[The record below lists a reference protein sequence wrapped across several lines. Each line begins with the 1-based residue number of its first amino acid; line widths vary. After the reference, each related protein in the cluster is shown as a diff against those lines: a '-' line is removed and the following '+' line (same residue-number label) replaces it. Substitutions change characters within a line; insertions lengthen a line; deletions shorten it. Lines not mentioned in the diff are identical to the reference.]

1 MASYRDDR
9 VSDSDS
15 DHTAEYNTEEEE
27 LQPGPSKK
35 SKSAKA
41 KRVPGAASYG
51 PSSIRLGQR
60 IGLLYRQYQ
69 GMRTVF
75 TALSAEKIFLVNL
88 PQNCTRNNLSRP
100 EIQNFPGGACP
111 QTPLA
116 AHEPI
121 AFCFNVTHAKFANLA
136 GM

>member
-41 KRVPGAASYG
+41 
-51 PSSIRLGQR
+51 
-60 IGLLYRQYQ
+60 
-69 GMRTVF
+69 
-75 TALSAEKIFLVNL
+75 L
-88 PQNCTRNNLSRP
+88 PQNCTRNDLNRP
-100 EIQNFPGGACP
+100 EIQNFPGGGACP

-116 AHEPI
+116 AREPI

-136 GM
+136 GMVWEGLMILKVMIPLILRVFC

>member
-1 MASYRDDR
+1 MHGTSARAEAVR
-9 VSDSDS
+9 WLVIGTIVSATVTL

-41 KRVPGAASYG
+41 
-51 PSSIRLGQR
+51 
-60 IGLLYRQYQ
+60 
-69 GMRTVF
+69 
-75 TALSAEKIFLVNL
+75 L
-88 PQNCTRNNLSRP
+88 PQNCTRNDLSRP

-116 AHEPI
+116 AREPI

-136 GM
+136 GMD